1 MCFLCLMLIDT
12 SDSSFVSQV
21 KLDANDPEANGI
33 LTKEAQ
39 TGTFQHFG
47 KILNQEVSTRCLLS
61 VRSSLLNY
69 HLIV

>member
-39 TGTFQHFG
+39 TGTFQRFG
-47 KILNQEVSTRCLLS
+47 KILNQVRCPRDAFCLWGVHYST
-61 VRSSLLNY
+61 
-69 HLIV
+69 IT